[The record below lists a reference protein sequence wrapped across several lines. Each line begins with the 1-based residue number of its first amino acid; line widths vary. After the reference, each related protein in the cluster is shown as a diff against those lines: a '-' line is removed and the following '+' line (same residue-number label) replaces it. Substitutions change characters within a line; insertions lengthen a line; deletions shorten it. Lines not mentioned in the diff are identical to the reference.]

1 MKRQAIRA
9 AGPRYAY
16 LRGVLSI
23 PAGFLFLLAALGN
36 WQVGPLRHDLIFFAC
51 VVAIA
56 LAYGL
61 VVRYYQ
67 DHYGR
72 MSPSPGQQLRG
83 AAAVGLGLV
92 IVVGGSLLLRSQAG
106 WSLDLPVNAIA
117 VTFAVVMLA
126 SYAIW
131 GVLHAHHLVVWGSL
145 FLAGALPLWAGADP
159 SNVGLVMCGVA
170 VIVCGVFDH
179 IAFVRTFGPRDLPA
193 AGEGNARA

>member
-1 MKRQAIRA
+1 MKRRMIEA
-9 AGPRYAY
+9 AGPSYAY
-16 LRGVLSI
+16 LRGVLAI
-23 PAGFLFLLAALGN
+23 PAGCLFLLAALGN
-36 WQVGPLRHDLIFFAC
+36 WQVGPLRHELVFVAC
-51 VVAIA
+51 VVVIG

-61 VVRYYQ
+61 VIRYYQ

-72 MSPSPGQQLRG
+72 MSPSPRQQLRG
-83 AAAVGLGLV
+83 AAAVALG
-92 IVVGGSLLLRSQAG
+92 IVVVLGGSLLLRSRAG

-145 FLAGALPLWAGADP
+145 FLAGALPFWTGADP
-159 SNVGLVMCGVA
+159 SNIGLLMCGAA

-179 IAFVRTFGPRDLPA
+179 IAFVRTFGPRELPA
-193 AGEGNARA
+193 AGDGNARA